1 MVVVV
6 GIVVQVDALVRGGVV
21 SVSVAVGGGVSVV
34 HGGSQVDGGSVVVQV
49 SAMVADHGVLD
60 GSVVQGDR
68 VHGGRVDGDLVHGG
82 SVGVDGAVSV
92 VVVVVVDG
100 VSLAGH
106 LGLESV
112 SVVLVVH
119 HTTGAVGLH
128 QGVVARDLVSV
139 TVLGLLLDVS
149 GVRVLHSVG
158 ELVLGGAMMLVVV
171 GVLMV
176 SQTVSAV
183 QGRGQLVVGV
193 AVVADDHVSRLVVLL
208 QAEAVVSG
216 EDACAGHG
224 QDTQDGDESE
234 GHCGCLVGWDGRK

>member
-1 MVVVV
+1 MVSVVVVVVV
-6 GIVVQVDALVRGGVV
+6 GVLVQVDALVRGGVV

-158 ELVLGGAMMLVVV
+158 ELVVGGGVVVVVVVAVQVV
-171 GVLMV
+171 GVV
-176 SQTVSAV
+176 QTQMAGGGSSH
-183 QGRGQLVVGV
+183 QGAQQDEL
-193 AVVADDHVSRLVVLL
+193 
-208 QAEAVVSG
+208 E
-216 EDACAGHG
+216 GHG
-224 QDTQDGDESE
+224 WMWRQEQISSD
-234 GHCGCLVGWDGRK
+234 

>member
-1 MVVVV
+1 MVSVV
-6 GIVVQVDALVRGGVV
+6 GIVVDGVVVVDVLEGAGVV
-21 SVSVAVGGGVSVV
+21 SQSL
-34 HGGSQVDGGSVVVQV
+34 VVV
-49 SAMVADHGVLD
+49 AGVQD
-60 GSVVQGDR
+60 NV
-68 VHGGRVDGDLVHGG
+68 
-82 SVGVDGAVSV
+82 VGVV
-92 VVVVVVDG
+92 VGQLVVGSLVVRLLVDG
-100 VSLAGH
+100 VSLTLD

-128 QGVVARDLVSV
+128 QGVVARDVVSV
-139 TVLGLLLDVS
+139 ALLLLLLDVS